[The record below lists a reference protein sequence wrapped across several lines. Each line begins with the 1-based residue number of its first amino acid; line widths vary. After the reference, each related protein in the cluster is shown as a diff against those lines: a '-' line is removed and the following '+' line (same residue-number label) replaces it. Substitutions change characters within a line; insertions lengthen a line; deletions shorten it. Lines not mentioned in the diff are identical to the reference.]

1 VIILFSCPQCGLISY
16 LTANPKLSKQMIK
29 VSIVDDNASI
39 RLALENMI
47 IETEGFELMGSFAD
61 GQEALVLIPMM
72 KPDVVLIDIELRDGD
87 SGIDCIRK
95 LKPDYPEIL
104 FMICTAYD
112 DDERIFDALCAGANG
127 YMLKR
132 TSSTELIRAIREMY
146 EGGAPMSGLIAR
158 KVVNVF
164 QVNDSGGYGWN
175 PLHAKKGKSLAVLT
189 NRENEILHLLAAGL
203 LYKEIAG
210 SLFISAET
218 VRKHVYHIYEKLRVG
233 NRVEAINKYFRR
245 T

>member
-1 VIILFSCPQCGLISY
+1 
-16 LTANPKLSKQMIK
+16 MIK

-39 RLALENMI
+39 RAGLEDI
-47 IETEGFELMGSFAD
+47 IMAAEGLELQGSF
-61 GQEALVLIPMM
+61 GESHEALVLIPLM
-72 KPDVVLIDIELRDGD
+72 KPDVVLIDIQLGNGE

-104 FMICTAYD
+104 FMVCTTFD
-112 DDERIFDALCAGANG
+112 DDERIFEALCAGASG

-132 TSSTELIRAIREMY
+132 TSATELIRAIHEMH
-146 EGGAPMSGLIAR
+146 EGGVPMSGLIAR
-158 KVVNVF
+158 KVVSVF

-175 PLHAKKGKSLAVLT
+175 PLHAKKGKSLPVLT
-189 NRENEILHLLAAGL
+189 NRENEILQLLASGL

-210 SLFISAET
+210 NLFISAET
-218 VRKHVYHIYEKLRVG
+218 VRKHVNHIYEKLRVG